1 MSDSCKDG
9 QPSTDSGA
17 PALTFPLPL
26 KPLFS
31 LGQLLAT
38 PGALTTL
45 EAFGVHPL
53 ALVLGR
59 HVVGDW
65 GDLCQEDR
73 ALNHHSLANGM
84 RIFSSYKLTRST
96 GDGTTNEAVWVI
108 TEADR
113 ASTTIL
119 LPSEY

>member
-1 MSDSCKDG
+1 M
-9 QPSTDSGA
+9 TDANTGGREPA
-17 PALTFPLPL
+17 PLGL
-26 KPLFS
+26 KPLANPLFR

-38 PGALTTL
+38 PAALAAL
-45 EAFGVHPL
+45 DRLGVQPL
-53 ALVLGR
+53 DLVMSR

-65 GDLCQEDR
+65 GDLCGEDR
-73 ALNHHSLANGM
+73 ELNMHSITHGM
-84 RIFSSYKLTRST
+84 RIFSSYKLTAVAS
-96 GDGTTNEAVWVI
+96 DSETTETVWVI